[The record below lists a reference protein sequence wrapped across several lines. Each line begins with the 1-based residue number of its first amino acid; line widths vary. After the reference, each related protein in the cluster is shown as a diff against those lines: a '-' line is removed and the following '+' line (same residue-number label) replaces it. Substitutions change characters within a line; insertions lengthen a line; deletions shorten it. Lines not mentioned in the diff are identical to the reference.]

1 MINRY
6 GFPSDGSVA
15 VLSHLRARLP
25 RIFPDYPTPEPHTH
39 ASLRPQALLAINLGK
54 NKASAPDSI
63 TDFIAGV
70 KMFGPYADVLVVN
83 VSSPNTPGL
92 RGLQSRGLL
101 EELLVGITKERDAL
115 PMEVQTLTRRRPRIV
130 LKIAPD
136 LNDAELKD
144 IAEAV
149 KAASGVDGVIVS
161 NTTIQRPPS
170 LSDRMS
176 IALLPLKHPL
186 TPSSSPESRNRW
198 SLWRT
203 SQTPHSPGPADTP
216 FVPPRVRP
224 AHWLRRHF
232 LGT

>member
-176 IALLPLKHPL
+176 TALLYCTIH
-186 TPSSSPESRNRW
+186 
-198 SLWRT
+198 
-203 SQTPHSPGPADTP
+203 
-216 FVPPRVRP
+216 
-224 AHWLRRHF
+224 
-232 LGT
+232 